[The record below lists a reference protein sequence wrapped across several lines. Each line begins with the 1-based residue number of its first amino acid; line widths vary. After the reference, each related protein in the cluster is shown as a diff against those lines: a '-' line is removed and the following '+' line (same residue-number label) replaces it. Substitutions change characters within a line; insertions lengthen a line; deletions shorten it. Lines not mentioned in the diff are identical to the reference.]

1 MSIFEALGVS
11 IFGFAIVFFVLV
23 SLSAVLKLQSA
34 LFSKFF
40 SDLKGK

>member
-11 IFGFAIVFFVLV
+11 IFGFGIVFVVLV